1 MYLMMEL
8 AAHGQIQESLDANGE
23 KFKRNESIYKIAVEK
38 CKIVWPEQ
46 DPSLNEV
53 EQAAKWIFY

>member
-1 MYLMMEL
+1 MMEL

-23 KFKRNESIYKIAVEK
+23 KFKRNESIFKIAVEK

-53 EQAAKWIFY
+53 E